1 MVWGVMLVVEMVL
14 RRMADGCEIEGIEWV
29 VVWDDWRKWG
39 WEWTTRRMM
48 STSIRR
54 GAPAPR
60 EDDNEPKRQGGWVYR
75 CMARTA
81 VHEMTLETQ
90 DTMEEVEYA
99 DSTLLDP
106 GTDDLLGDDE
116 S

>member
-1 MVWGVMLVVEMVL
+1 
-14 RRMADGCEIEGIEWV
+14 
-29 VVWDDWRKWG
+29 
-39 WEWTTRRMM
+39 
-48 STSIRR
+48 
-54 GAPAPR
+54 
-60 EDDNEPKRQGGWVYR
+60 
-75 CMARTA
+75 MARTA